1 MPWQIL
7 KNSSKYCVTISDQA
21 IPMAVAL
28 LSEKKLSNEKIIS
41 GECGVPGVISLI
53 GLCKNQNIRDQIGL
67 NSNANVLV
75 IGCEGLTD
83 QEMFDKLLNQGLKQ
97 IQ

>member
-1 MPWQIL
+1 MTLEFIIIKLYRMQQKTIKMSLLFIYTIL
-7 KNSSKYCVTISDQA
+7 RT
-21 IPMAVAL
+21 L
-28 LSEKKLSNEKIIS
+28 LGKER
-41 GECGVPGVISLI
+41 VISLI
-53 GLCKNQNIRDQIGL
+53 GLCKNQSISDQIGL